1 MSSLLADPRLIDA
14 ILACLALEAIVL
26 LWQRRW
32 RLMPMLVSGTALLI
46 ALRAALA
53 GGGGAAIGAALAVAG
68 IAHAVDLWL
77 RLHDRAG

>member
-1 MSSLLADPRLIDA
+1 MSALLADPALVDA

-26 LWQRRW
+26 FWQRRW
-32 RLMPMLVSGTALLI
+32 RLMPMLLSGTALLI

-53 GGGGAAIGAALAVAG
+53 GWGGAAIGAALAVAG

-77 RLHDRAG
+77 RLRAGRG